1 MDDSEVIFG
10 RADAGGNLWIRVPG
24 LDTVCL
30 RKRSQSKKRLSS
42 HCFASHVLSQLH
54 KEGCTYVP
62 MSNIDIGHN
71 PKTF

>member
-10 RADAGGNLWIRVPG
+10 RADAGGNLWIRVLG

-30 RKRSQSKKRLSS
+30 RKRSQSKKRLSP
-42 HCFASHVLSQLH
+42 HCFACFVLSQLR
-54 KEGCTYVP
+54 KAGRTYVP

-71 PKTF
+71 SKTF